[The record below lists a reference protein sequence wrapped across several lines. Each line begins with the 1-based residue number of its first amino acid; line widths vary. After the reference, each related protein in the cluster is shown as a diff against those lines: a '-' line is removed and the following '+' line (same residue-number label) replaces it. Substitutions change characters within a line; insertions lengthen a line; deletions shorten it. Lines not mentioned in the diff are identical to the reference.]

1 MAPIEQTF
9 STFSPEQA
17 AAYAKTRG
25 SGYSPVLYQAILD
38 YHSEH
43 PRDVLLDVGS
53 GPGTVVFDLLS
64 HFKRAYG
71 CDTGFQMIEQA
82 KKTATECGFSK
93 EQAVFKVSAAEQ
105 CADAFSTCQ
114 GEVDVIT
121 VAMAAHWFD
130 MPAFYKA
137 AAKLPRPGGALAI
150 WTCSSMLVHP
160 SVPNHEKIQDI
171 LSDLEDGML
180 APHVEE
186 GNTISRNAYRDL
198 KLPWDDVT
206 SRGLFGE
213 GSFERVDWDLHGI
226 PSAPRGLDG
235 TPGPFLHGRETTI
248 PEMEQTLGSA
258 GMVIRWR
265 EANPDKALTD
275 EDVVT
280 VTARRLQEVVGVS
293 EKLSLGHSTIF
304 LLLRR

>member
-1 MAPIEQTF
+1 MAPTEQTF

-17 AAYAKTRG
+17 AAYAKARG

-53 GPGTVVFDLLS
+53 GPGTVVFDILS
-64 HFKRAYG
+64 YFKRAYG

-82 KKTATECGFSK
+82 KQAATEGGFSK
-93 EQAVFKVSAAEQ
+93 EQVVFKGSAAEQ
-105 CADAFSTCQ
+105 CADARSTCQ

-130 MPAFYKA
+130 MSAFYKA
-137 AAKLPRPGGALAI
+137 AAKSLRPGGTLAI
-150 WTCSSMLVHP
+150 WTCSSMFVHP
-160 SVPNHEKIQDI
+160 SVPNREKIQDI

-186 GNTISRNAYRDL
+186 GNTISRNADRDL
-198 KLPWDDVT
+198 ELPWDDVT

-213 GSFERVDWDLHGI
+213 GSFKRVDWDLHGI
-226 PSAPRGLDG
+226 PSAPKGGDG
-235 TPGPFLHGRETTI
+235 TPGPFLHEREATI
-248 PEMEQTLGSA
+248 SEMEQTLSSA
-258 GMVIRWR
+258 SVVIRWR
-265 EANPDKALTD
+265 GANPDQALTD

-280 VTARRLQEVVGVS
+280 VTARRLQEVMGVS
-293 EKLSLGHSTIF
+293 EKPSLGHSTTL